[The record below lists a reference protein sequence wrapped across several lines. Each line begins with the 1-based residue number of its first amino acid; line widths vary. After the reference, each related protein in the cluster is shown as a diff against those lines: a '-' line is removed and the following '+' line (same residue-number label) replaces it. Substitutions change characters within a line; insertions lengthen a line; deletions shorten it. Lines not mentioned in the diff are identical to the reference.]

1 MLNVSLKSCEKENL
15 HIDLGMSTNK
25 TLSERICRET
35 VLLWKSYF
43 SYTKKVMEKPDKL
56 REREICR
63 SFHRSLKAP
72 YFLEAAM
79 GAKAGPEKG
88 AK

>member
-1 MLNVSLKSCEKENL
+1 
-15 HIDLGMSTNK
+15 
-25 TLSERICRET
+25 
-35 VLLWKSYF
+35 
-43 SYTKKVMEKPDKL
+43 MEKPDKL

-72 YFLEAAM
+72 YFSEAAM

-88 AK
+88 AKWRLLSLPLIVKRESAYMKWVSL